1 MDLKCGYFASKQYKA
16 SIKDA
21 YKKLDNEMESVVY
34 GLMIKF
40 PQWIVEREKLN
51 IALLFEACNKLVAH
65 PTDLIGLRRLKVLEE
80 SLMRITDTEKEG
92 HKLELVLDAVNS
104 RIRLILTNWL
114 NLKPEGIQSKT
125 LAATRTLMKIV
136 FVILIVNVFDYVQ
149 DFKFVKTFWRVG
161 QDGQDLEK
169 RNTDKI
175 SSAILL
181 KFYPPAMF
189 LTIVMIISS
198 ILVTCQLPTL
208 WFKYKVEMMMK
219 DAETEAEKKSIDPK
233 YVMNQHNLSLTE
245 ASKESIWQMMVQ
257 WGVYF
262 SFVWFISWRLSLS
275 SEDVEELEQANE
287 TLHISNLYMSL
298 VSSILSLSVG
308 QFRAH
313 NITTA
318 YRTSTKQKMIYF
330 FSCVMSTISNVL
342 IMIVTIV
349 AQVDFSIVGQNLYE
363 ENTFSFFDY
372 SICIIFMLLITPLFY
387 NYLILPTSTPKLKTP
402 SADCPSFYE
411 AMSKQCLVISL
422 YISVCALLNSFT
434 FCWGTPLE
442 PSLGDIA
449 FNITRNPVYL
459 GKKKIDYI
467 LYPYV

>member
-1 MDLKCGYFASKQYKA
+1 
-16 SIKDA
+16 
-21 YKKLDNEMESVVY
+21 
-34 GLMIKF
+34 
-40 PQWIVEREKLN
+40 
-51 IALLFEACNKLVAH
+51 
-65 PTDLIGLRRLKVLEE
+65 
-80 SLMRITDTEKEG
+80 
-92 HKLELVLDAVNS
+92 
-104 RIRLILTNWL
+104 
-114 NLKPEGIQSKT
+114 
-125 LAATRTLMKIV
+125 
-136 FVILIVNVFDYVQ
+136 
-149 DFKFVKTFWRVG
+149 
-161 QDGQDLEK
+161 
-169 RNTDKI
+169 
-175 SSAILL
+175 
-181 KFYPPAMF
+181 
-189 LTIVMIISS
+189 
-198 ILVTCQLPTL
+198 
-208 WFKYKVEMMMK
+208 
-219 DAETEAEKKSIDPK
+219 
-233 YVMNQHNLSLTE
+233 
-245 ASKESIWQMMVQ
+245 
-257 WGVYF
+257 
-262 SFVWFISWRLSLS
+262 
-275 SEDVEELEQANE
+275 
-287 TLHISNLYMSL
+287 MSL

-349 AQVDFSIVGQNLYE
+349 AQVDFSIVGQDLYE

-459 GKKKIDYI
+459 GKKKR
-467 LYPYV
+467 